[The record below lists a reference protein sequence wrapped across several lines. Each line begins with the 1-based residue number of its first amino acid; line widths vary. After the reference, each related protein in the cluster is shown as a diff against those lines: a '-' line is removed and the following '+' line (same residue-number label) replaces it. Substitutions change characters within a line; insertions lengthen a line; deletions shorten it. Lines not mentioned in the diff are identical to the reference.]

1 MMSQYRLFFFFCGL
15 FTVRDVFVRQNIMA
29 LTQECGRGRRGEC
42 TAIVIHSRTPPVSAC
57 RLFSQCIIVICCF
70 FLILPLQKHT
80 CHCVCLCEYI
90 CVNVVRVCVCPTRS
104 NTNNL
109 LLKMQMDSICGPLL
123 SVSGWAFWGKF
134 LCMQLC
140 GRCVIRRN
148 VSVYACTQTRC
159 QLYLMHLFNTVFVC
173 CDSADSKKDI
183 CVLSGC
189 ACARERTLQF
199 HSGFW
204 GGVFLVAEL
213 MFSEQSF
220 SSFVHM

>member
-1 MMSQYRLFFFFCGL
+1 MHHCHLL
-15 FTVRDVFVRQNIMA
+15 
-29 LTQECGRGRRGEC
+29 
-42 TAIVIHSRTPPVSAC
+42 
-57 RLFSQCIIVICCF
+57 F

-90 CVNVVRVCVCPTRS
+90 CVNAVRVCVCPTRS

-189 ACARERTLQF
+189 VCARENARYSFTA
-199 HSGFW
+199 GFEA
-204 GGVFLVAEL
+204 V
-213 MFSEQSF
+213 F
-220 SSFVHM
+220 SSLRNWCSVNKVSRRLSTCKLRV